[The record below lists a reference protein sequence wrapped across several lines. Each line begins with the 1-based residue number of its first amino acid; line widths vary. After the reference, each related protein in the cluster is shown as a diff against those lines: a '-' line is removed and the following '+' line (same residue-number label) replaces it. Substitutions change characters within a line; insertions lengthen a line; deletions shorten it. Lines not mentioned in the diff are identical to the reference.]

1 MVFVGS
7 LVFLLCSPQD
17 SLDKQVS
24 LLLDRIRAEEIE
36 AREAALKEMIALGEP
51 AIDAIEKAAAACP
64 DAETAARLKSTVAQ
78 IRRNAMIVKVAPPA
92 KRVTVSAS
100 GVPLRDFLKDVCAQ
114 AGVEYF
120 CDGAVAD
127 KPVTIEGRNEPLLQV
142 IDRACAARGDIA
154 VSLAEGKLKFVSGT
168 SAGEA
173 SAYAQGYR
181 VRVRRRVVTETAE
194 AGTVKTSV
202 VLYFDLDAQPDHKVR
217 GATLSLPR
225 TAAIPGGDIQ
235 IRGMDTNP
243 RMAGWFGGGG
253 SAIVVDGVAVTVE
266 GVDSL
271 DRICLIKELPAGLKS
286 LTSLKVGARFRY
298 SVGMKQISVN
308 MTMRGSDRFPDV
320 PFNIQY
326 AGPRQIYF
334 IAIDQSRG
342 LALEDFI
349 DIETMV
355 LVGKDGRENKLSSV
369 AGGMKGR
376 HYLFQT
382 EREIQAG
389 DSPQLKVQT
398 IDALDRE
405 VEFELKDI
413 KLRD

>member
-1 MVFVGS
+1 MVVLG
-7 LVFLLCSPQD
+7 LAILLLHPQE
-17 SLDKQVS
+17 SFDKQVS
-24 LLLDRIRAEEIE
+24 LLLDRIRAEEVE

-51 AIDAIEKAAAACP
+51 AIDAIEKAAAACA
-64 DAETAARLKSTVAQ
+64 DAETAARLKSTVTQ
-78 IRRNAMIVKVAPPA
+78 IRRNAMILKVAPPV

-100 GVPLRDFLKDVCAQ
+100 GVPLRDFLKDVCGQ

-120 CDGAVAD
+120 CDGAAAE
-127 KPVTIEGRNEPLLQV
+127 KPVTIEAREEPLLQV

-154 VSLAEGKLKFVSGT
+154 VSSVEGKLKLVSG
-168 SAGEA
+168 SSGGGA

-181 VRVRRRVVTETAE
+181 VRVKRRVLTETAE
-194 AGTVKTSV
+194 AGTVKTSA

-217 GATLSLPR
+217 GATMSLPR
-225 TAAIPGGDIQ
+225 TAAISGGDLQ
-235 IRGMDTNP
+235 IRGLDANP
-243 RMAGWFGGGG
+243 RMGGWFGAGT

-266 GVDSL
+266 GYDSL
-271 DRICLIKELPAGLKS
+271 DRICLIKEVPAGLKS
-286 LTSLKVGARFRY
+286 LASLKVGARFRY

-308 MTMRGSDRFPDV
+308 MTMRGSDRLPDV

-326 AGPRQIYF
+326 AGPQQIYF
-334 IAIDQSRG
+334 MAIDQTRG

-349 DIETMV
+349 DVETMV

-369 AGGMKGR
+369 PGGMKGR

-382 EREIQAG
+382 ERPMASGETL
-389 DSPQLKVQT
+389 QLRVQT
-398 IDALDRE
+398 IDSLDRD